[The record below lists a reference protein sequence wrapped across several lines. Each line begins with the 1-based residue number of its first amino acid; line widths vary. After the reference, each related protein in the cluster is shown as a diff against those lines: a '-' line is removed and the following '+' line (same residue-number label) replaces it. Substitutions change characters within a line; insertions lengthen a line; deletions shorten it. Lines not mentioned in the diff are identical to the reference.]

1 MGFSLNS
8 MPGLLVMLLFLFG
21 FQIVEELAL
30 ERRRKLKFFF
40 LLFQHSDNQI
50 KMNKLML
57 FVITAQRYDISF

>member
-1 MGFSLNS
+1 
-8 MPGLLVMLLFLFG
+8 MLLFLFG